1 MLIQNNFP
9 RAQRIKMS
17 AIVEESG
24 GYDYQFL
31 DSSLATDYECMICH
45 YVAKDPRQAQC
56 CGATYCRSCIL
67 RSRRTLAECPNCRAP
82 SFILIQDKAQR
93 QRINKLRIKCPHCE
107 WTGAIA
113 DIQTHTDLE
122 HPNLAIRPCAE
133 EAIEEPAETTAHAYA
148 RDQLDWSFS
157 EFRKHSDH
165 AADADEDDEAVDEF
179 QPLMELKQL
188 HSADHESLNEGNDT
202 QEEECS
208 DGIPNSKSSLCF
220 SSSCM
225 DGTKTTK
232 V

>member
-1 MLIQNNFP
+1 MLRTHAQYSYIVFP
-9 RAQRIKMS
+9 GAWLIKMS
-17 AIVEESG
+17 ASVAEGG

-31 DSSLATDYECMICH
+31 DSSLARDYECMICH

-56 CGATYCRSCIL
+56 CGATFCRSCIL
-67 RSRRTLAECPNCRAP
+67 RSRCTLTECPNCRAP

-113 DIQTHTDLE
+113 DIQTHINLE
-122 HPNLAIRPCAE
+122 HSDLASAE
-133 EAIEEPAETTAHAYA
+133 EPIGETAETTAHAYA

-157 EFRKHSDH
+157 EFRKPSSDQ
-165 AADADEDDEAVDEF
+165 AADADEDDEAGDES

-188 HSADHESLNEGNDT
+188 QAADHESLNDT
-202 QEEECS
+202 QESS
-208 DGIPNSKSSLCF
+208 DEIPYRKSVLCF
-220 SSSCM
+220 SSNCM
-225 DGTKTTK
+225 DGTKTIK